1 MPHRPPM
8 VRNPVVEIYSPRGS
22 YGGGYSGQT
31 NSPAPPGSGPNGV
44 IMMDPS
50 VAEVTLRDLLVV
62 EDPAST
68 TVVLLALRLAAPEE
82 TALVSDSPTH
92 PWSLVRLHVVRI
104 FDDRVTSCGSTETV
118 REYSWRVADASREA
132 GLQANR
138 AVVMMIN
145 GCSDAE
151 VAACLRGAS
160 VRPETIEIS
169 LDYLIERD
177 VDIDRRTDGSRS
189 APRTTPVAPSTPT
202 RSTRNTSRTQSS
214 STPNGNLQ
222 ELQAS
227 ISRLQRDMTS
237 LTTSNNDQFSS
248 IQDVVAMIST
258 DNPAAWIRTTKLS
271 RVRSFAGGVPC
282 GATLVISVLGC
293 RGSVLGA
300 TPKVTDYRSAACPAT
315 TEVGAR
321 DKPERD
327 TEDEEKMQPVTPV
340 GRWTI

>member
-1 MPHRPPM
+1 MPLRPPM
-8 VRNPVVEIYSPRGS
+8 VRNPVVEVYSPGAATGVVTQVERILPHLLEVDQVGVTMVDL
-22 YGGGYSGQT
+22 SG
-31 NSPAPPGSGPNGV
+31 
-44 IMMDPS
+44 
-50 VAEVTLRDLLVV
+50 AEVTLRDLLVV
-62 EDPAST
+62 EDLDMEDPAGT
-68 TVVLLALRLAAPEE
+68 TVVLLALREADPEE
-82 TALVSDSPTH
+82 TAL
-92 PWSLVRLHVVRI
+92 
-104 FDDRVTSCGSTETV
+104 STETV
-118 REYSWRVADASREA
+118 REYAWRIADASREA

-189 APRTTPVAPSTPT
+189 PPRTTPVAPSTPT
-202 RSTRNTSRTQSS
+202 RSARNTSRTQSS

-258 DNPAAWIRTTKLS
+258 DNPAGNNPP
-271 RVRSFAGGVPC
+271 VHQDP
-282 GATLVISVLGC
+282 
-293 RGSVLGA
+293 
-300 TPKVTDYRSAACPAT
+300 
-315 TEVGAR
+315 
-321 DKPERD
+321 
-327 TEDEEKMQPVTPV
+327 EDEENATCYTCGKMGHLSWGCPLNASKQSSMPAHVVAALQSWYMSDKKQSTEGSPNSDKQ
-340 GRWTI
+340 

>member
-1 MPHRPPM
+1 GTGPGQPNAPL
-8 VRNPVVEIYSPRGS
+8 EPRS
-22 YGGGYSGQT
+22 ASRQADDRKY
-31 NSPAPPGSGPNGV
+31 APKF
-44 IMMDPS
+44 DS
-50 VAEVTLRDLLVV
+50 VDRTIPLEHF
-62 EDPAST
+62 
-68 TVVLLALRLAAPEE
+68 LAKFNIIQKKYELND
-82 TALVSDSPTH
+82 TQ
-92 PWSLVRLHVVRI
+92 VVRI
-104 FDDRVTSCGSTETV
+104 FYDRLTSCGKTLSRKMVEITDNPHRKSTETV
-118 REYSWRVADASREA
+118 REYARRIADASRDA

-189 APRTTPVAPSTPT
+189 APQMTPVAPSTPT
-202 RSTRNTSRTQSS
+202 RSARNTSRTQSS

-227 ISRLQRDMTS
+227 ISRLQWDMTS

-258 DNPAAWIRTTKLS
+258 DNPAGNNP
-271 RVRSFAGGVPC
+271 VGV
-282 GATLVISVLGC
+282 
-293 RGSVLGA
+293 
-300 TPKVTDYRSAACPAT
+300 
-315 TEVGAR
+315 R

-327 TEDEEKMQPVTPV
+327 PEDDQDPEDEEEMHSVTYV
-340 GRWTI
+340 VRWAI